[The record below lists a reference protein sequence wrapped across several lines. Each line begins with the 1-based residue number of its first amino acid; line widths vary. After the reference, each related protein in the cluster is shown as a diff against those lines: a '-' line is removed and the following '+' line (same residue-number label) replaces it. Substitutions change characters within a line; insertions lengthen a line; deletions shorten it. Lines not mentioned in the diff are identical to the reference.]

1 MRAKLNGFAARALE
15 GDKKSNVTTPPTEAA
30 MPAKA
35 DIFRKFRRDNSAVMR
50 RSRASCFSFIIVS
63 SSSMVRYEK
72 VFCFRERLGSCPI
85 PPILAEHS
93 ITPTIDFA
101 SDHPLPLP
109 PLLNRALAT
118 PQI

>member
-1 MRAKLNGFAARALE
+1 MKAKLNAIAARALE
-15 GDKKSNVTTPPTEAA
+15 GDKTSNVTTPPTEAA

-63 SSSMVRYEK
+63 SSSMVGYEK

-85 PPILAEHS
+85 HL
-93 ITPTIDFA
+93 IDFA

-109 PLLNRALAT
+109 PLLNTALVD
-118 PQI
+118 PKSD